1 LLSELI
7 KFETKEK
14 QKKDMTITTENIWNE
29 FHNEL
34 FNFINRKVKDNDTA
48 NDILQDIF
56 IKIHL
61 KLDTLT
67 NQDKL
72 TSWLYQITRNSILD
86 YFKKHKPQSEF
97 LDDFFAPIK
106 EQTLDFNNEI
116 SPCMLR
122 LINHLPDN
130 YKDAILET
138 ELGQLSQKEYAK
150 KSRISYSGAKS
161 RIQRARQQLHL
172 LFKDCC
178 KIQTDI
184 YGNIV
189 DYKKI
194 KQ

>member
-1 LLSELI
+1 
-7 KFETKEK
+7 
-14 QKKDMTITTENIWNE
+14 MTITTENIWNE
-29 FHNEL
+29 FHKEL
-34 FNFINRKVKDNDTA
+34 SNFIKRTVKDTDTT

-72 TSWLYQITRNSILD
+72 TSWLYQITRNSIFDNL
-86 YFKKHKPQSEF
+86 KKHKPQSEF
-97 LDDFFAPIK
+97 LDVFFSPIE
-106 EQTLDFNNEI
+106 EQIHNFNNEI

-138 ELGQLSQKEYAK
+138 ELGQLSQKEYAEK
-150 KSRISYSGAKS
+150 TGMSYSGAKS
-161 RIQRARQQLHL
+161 RIQRARQQLHS

-178 KIQTDI
+178 RIQADT

-189 DYKKI
+189 EYEKI
-194 KQ
+194 K

>member
-1 LLSELI
+1 
-7 KFETKEK
+7 
-14 QKKDMTITTENIWNE
+14 MTITTENIWKE

-34 FNFINRKVKDNDTA
+34 FNFINKRVKDSDTA

-67 NQDKL
+67 NKDKL

-86 YFKKHKPQSEF
+86 FLKKHKPQSEF
-97 LDDFFAPIK
+97 LDDFFAPIE
-106 EQTLDFNNEI
+106 EQNLNFNNEI

-130 YKDAILET
+130 YKDAIFET
-138 ELGQLSQKEYAK
+138 ELGQLSQKEYAEK
-150 KSRISYSGAKS
+150 LRISYSGAKS
-161 RIQRARQQLHL
+161 RIQRARQHLHS

-178 KIQTDI
+178 KFQTDI

-189 DYKKI
+189 VYEKI
-194 KQ
+194 KK